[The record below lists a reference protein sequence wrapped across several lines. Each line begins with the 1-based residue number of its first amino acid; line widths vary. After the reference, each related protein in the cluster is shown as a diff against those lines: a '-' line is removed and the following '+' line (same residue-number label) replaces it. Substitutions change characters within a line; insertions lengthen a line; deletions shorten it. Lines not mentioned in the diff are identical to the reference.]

1 MNLKNYIPWEQD
13 QLDESLKLK
22 KKLENPIFWNRASIN
37 LPWEGTKAWR
47 IFEIVLKEF
56 RRRQSGVSDFSF
68 LRRGLEEPY
77 EVKYQTFSKF
87 LFSEGA
93 KSGYFSFSQL
103 FFHLSKIFFFLY
115 FIFRY
120 RISQTPCSIPYIKFG
135 TSQAMGRIFNGRVQ
149 SLNHIHFVIF
159 FKTTTLPHTMY
170 YIPNVYII
178 LFILLQ
184 I

>member
-37 LPWEGTKAWR
+37 LPWEWTKAWR

-103 FFHLSKIFFFLY
+103 FFHLPK
-115 FIFRY
+115 
-120 RISQTPCSIPYIKFG
+120 
-135 TSQAMGRIFNGRVQ
+135 
-149 SLNHIHFVIF
+149 
-159 FKTTTLPHTMY
+159 
-170 YIPNVYII
+170 I
-178 LFILLQ
+178 LFFILFSGIEYHKPHAAFPIWNSELLTPSEEFLMKEFNH
-184 I
+184 